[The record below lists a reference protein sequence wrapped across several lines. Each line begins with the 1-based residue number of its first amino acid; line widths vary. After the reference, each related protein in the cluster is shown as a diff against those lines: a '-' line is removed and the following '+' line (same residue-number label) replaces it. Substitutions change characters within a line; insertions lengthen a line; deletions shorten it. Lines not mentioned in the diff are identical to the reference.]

1 MKIKEKKSSEQF
13 YRRIAKNVKICKIK
27 TTRRL
32 NQMKKEVLTDLESL
46 VLEL

>member
-13 YRRIAKNVKICKIK
+13 YRSAKNVKICKIK

-46 VLEL
+46 ALEL